1 MTVEE
6 LELLQRHPRFP
17 KRLVALLLSE
27 LKRQRAI
34 EEGAKGAAERGM
46 VGLLDP
52 GGQKVPALHR
62 VRRPVGGEAG
72 VTAPVDVEKL
82 KRDLSEA
89 LVVLRQGK
97 GYLGADA
104 LADELE
110 NLAADYRF
118 LASEVHA
125 SAKDSAKLKAAVV
138 KAISKLERS
147 TSP

>member
-17 KRLVALLLSE
+17 KRLVPMLLSE

-52 GGQKVPALHR
+52 GGQEVLALHR

-89 LVVLRQGK
+89 LV
-97 GYLGADA
+97 
-104 LADELE
+104 
-110 NLAADYRF
+110 
-118 LASEVHA
+118 HA

>member
-17 KRLVALLLSE
+17 KRLVAMLLSE

-46 VGLLDP
+46 
-52 GGQKVPALHR
+52 
-62 VRRPVGGEAG
+62 
-72 VTAPVDVEKL
+72 
-82 KRDLSEA
+82 
-89 LVVLRQGK
+89 
-97 GYLGADA
+97 DA
-104 LADELE
+104 
-110 NLAADYRF
+110 
-118 LASEVHA
+118 
-125 SAKDSAKLKAAVV
+125 AKDSAKLKAAVV

>member
-17 KRLVALLLSE
+17 KRLVPMLLSE

-34 EEGAKGAAERGM
+34 EEGAKGAASAPRAAAG
-46 VGLLDP
+46 
-52 GGQKVPALHR
+52 
-62 VRRPVGGEAG
+62 RRGEAG

-97 GYLGADA
+97 GYLGVDA
-104 LADELE
+104 LADKLE

>member
-17 KRLVALLLSE
+17 KRLVAMLLSE

-34 EEGAKGAAERGM
+34 EEGAKGAAERG
-46 VGLLDP
+46 
-52 GGQKVPALHR
+52 R

-97 GYLGADA
+97 GYLGVDA

>member
-17 KRLVALLLSE
+17 KRLVPMLLSE

-34 EEGAKGAAERGM
+34 EEGAKGAARAGH
-46 VGLLDP
+46 G
-52 GGQKVPALHR
+52 
-62 VRRPVGGEAG
+62 RRTRPRRSGSTGSAPRATAGGEAG
-72 VTAPVDVEKL
+72 VTAPVDVKKL

-97 GYLGADA
+97 GYLGVDA

-138 KAISKLERS
+138 KAICKLERS